1 MGSSCSTGKKQSK
14 YQIAASGGDA
24 DGKKAG
30 DAPTAPVRK
39 RSSLCE
45 TDESAQTRRASLSHI
60 QKLKRKGEC
69 LTRDELQET
78 YSFIPP
84 ELFNSIW
91 GLFDWK
97 SEDTRGDGGVSMAK
111 RFALVADSLMS
122 GPAKSAKDEVRRGF
136 VIFDTNGDGTL
147 TKADFHIMFHAAF
160 STRQNAT
167 RMIMKSEGG
176 RATLLEYAKAEFS
189 DENIEFIN
197 QAEAW
202 AIAPAEE
209 RTLERATQISNQF
222 INEGAE
228 AQINLSNQVRKQTVR
243 KLRNSA
249 PAKPNFGGGSL
260 VPGSAVST
268 LDPPANSAKTKEETK
283 EESTPATNPL
293 PEGSH
298 EPVVV
303 CANASQSMIRR
314 ASMANEAASKAAA
327 KAAHEAVAAAGAN
340 SDGADATAAT
350 GGLDPKMFDSAVDQ
364 IYKLIE
370 KDMFARFRKQD
381 EQMSELVDKIFH
393 EVDGNGDGLLQFEEF
408 EAWVQ
413 SAPDVLSF
421 LTDLYGK
428 SADLQKQ
435 AMGAT
440 SSFSRAN
447 SSSASVDASA
457 TARVPDDRLT
467 GQ

>member
-1 MGSSCSTGKKQSK
+1 MVLIG
-14 YQIAASGGDA
+14 
-24 DGKKAG
+24 
-30 DAPTAPVRK
+30 
-39 RSSLCE
+39 
-45 TDESAQTRRASLSHI
+45 RRCCYALLSP
-60 QKLKRKGEC
+60 R
-69 LTRDELQET
+69 T
-78 YSFIPP
+78 PP
-84 ELFNSIW
+84 
-91 GLFDWK
+91 
-97 SEDTRGDGGVSMAK
+97 RH
-111 RFALVADSLMS
+111 R
-122 GPAKSAKDEVRRGF
+122 
-136 VIFDTNGDGTL
+136 
-147 TKADFHIMFHAAF
+147 
-160 STRQNAT
+160 
-167 RMIMKSEGG
+167 
-176 RATLLEYAKAEFS
+176 FS

-268 LDPPANSAKTKEETK
+268 LDPPANSAKAKEETK

-393 EVDGNGDGLLQFEEF
+393 EVRAVTGFMGLEQR
-408 EAWVQ
+408 
-413 SAPDVLSF
+413 F
-421 LTDLYGK
+421 LFAGFT
-428 SADLQKQ
+428 
-435 AMGAT
+435 
-440 SSFSRAN
+440 
-447 SSSASVDASA
+447 
-457 TARVPDDRLT
+457 
-467 GQ
+467 